1 MPESWLTTT
10 ATMPHDADAFIL
22 GLALNGRPGLPQAGG
37 SQLQASWS
45 AGLRCAALPADRVAW
60 CCGSASAA
68 SSSNRWVAA
77 EACATSET
85 LLSIHGA
92 MSGGW
97 VKICGGEVTRLVR
110 GPHRPAPARSLS
122 FSLTAADLALA
133 LPTWP
138 TIQVRLFAIDEWPGS
153 AGGAPTI
160 SVPPLPPTRGVLY
173 LSSVLRRNLGLPRL
187 HPPGALASVWL
198 RVQSTPPPGFAS
210 EAVIARVASPHPSAA
225 AASCRRQLTGNF
237 APGVCSGHQP
247 ASQPAIARLL
257 CYRSVTIASLS
268 LSLCLSLCVHGGAG
282 VGRVIDRRAVCRRH
296 LRRASA
302 ERADAGQ

>member
-1 MPESWLTTT
+1 
-10 ATMPHDADAFIL
+10 
-22 GLALNGRPGLPQAGG
+22 
-37 SQLQASWS
+37 
-45 AGLRCAALPADRVAW
+45 
-60 CCGSASAA
+60 
-68 SSSNRWVAA
+68 
-77 EACATSET
+77 
-85 LLSIHGA
+85 